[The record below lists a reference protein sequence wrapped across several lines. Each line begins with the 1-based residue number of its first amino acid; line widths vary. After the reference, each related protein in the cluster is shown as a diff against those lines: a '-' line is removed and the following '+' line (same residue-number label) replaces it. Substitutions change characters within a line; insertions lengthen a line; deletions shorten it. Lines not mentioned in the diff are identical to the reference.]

1 MSTSLEHTHEHA
13 PEHGHGLAPHTKA
26 TRARAGVLMLIL
38 SDALA
43 VLATFAAGGYLKVL
57 NTNDSFTVA
66 GDFAPAFWPG
76 LVVSIGLV
84 VSGLLYYLWERS
96 VRASS
101 SRGQTWAFV
110 ASWLLVLA
118 TGVADVWIGNGLR
131 YGIPISA
138 YESIQ
143 LLIVWSTGV
152 HLLLTA
158 FVGLLV
164 FGRILNDRLRIDELP
179 FVPEVVGYWWY
190 YTLAAGVLMWL
201 YGVFIH

>member
-1 MSTSLEHTHEHA
+1 MSTSVEHAHEH
-13 PEHGHGLAPHTKA
+13 EHGLAPHTKA

-57 NTNDSFTVA
+57 NTEGAYTIA
-66 GDFAPAFWPG
+66 GDFAPVFWLG

-96 VRASS
+96 VRTPGAS
-101 SRGQTWAFV
+101 GQTWAFV
-110 ASWLLVLA
+110 VSWLLILA
-118 TGVADVWIGNGLR
+118 GGVVDVWIGNGLR
-131 YGIPISA
+131 YGTPISA
-138 YESIQ
+138 YESME
-143 LLIVWSTGV
+143 LLIVWSTGI

-158 FVGLLV
+158 FIGILL
-164 FGRILNDRLRIDELP
+164 FGRIANGRLRIDNLP

-190 YTLAAGVLMWL
+190 YTAGAGVLLWL
-201 YGVFIH
+201 YGLLIH